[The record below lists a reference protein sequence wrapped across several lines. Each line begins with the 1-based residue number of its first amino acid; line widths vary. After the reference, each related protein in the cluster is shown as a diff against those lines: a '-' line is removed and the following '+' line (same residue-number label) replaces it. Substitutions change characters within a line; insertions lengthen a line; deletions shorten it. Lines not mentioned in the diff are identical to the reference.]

1 MMVFTLLG
9 YKVGVTKYHGWL
21 CRHASARID
30 AWLMS
35 RSCYSAAALTKDATV
50 LGFGFAQPT

>member
-1 MMVFTLLG
+1 
-9 YKVGVTKYHGWL
+9 
-21 CRHASARID
+21 
-30 AWLMS
+30 MS